1 MSEEKIVAE
10 QVDEQESS
18 IEESADEKQENEEGQ
33 EELGTETQEEEGDG
47 AEEQEESKP
56 DVAAQMLAELQ
67 KVRDELAQMKSSQPP
82 KQTEDHATQSYLEMN
97 VATKKIEEKI
107 KAGNIQNEHAQ
118 FYRQLGGLID
128 EITATNNDR
137 IDRAI
142 ASFGQGFQR
151 TINRLK
157 EIDYRGFKRTYGDVD
172 RGKLDSII
180 KDSGDPFMTYDE
192 AMQKSVLSDP
202 KMLRQFLASQ
212 RGGQDK
218 KKTFTPPKM
227 TQKTQVS
234 GQAKFRE
241 YLVKGTS
248 DLNMQVVNNLPF
260 DKKVEVMESWGE
272 WYDKQRK

>member
-1 MSEEKIVAE
+1 MSEEKIVTE
-10 QVDEQESS
+10 QVEVQDNPIENAVDET
-18 IEESADEKQENEEGQ
+18 QENEEGQ
-33 EELGTETQEEEGDG
+33 EELGTENQEEETDG
-47 AEEQEESKP
+47 ADEQEESKP

-67 KVRDELAQMKSSQPP
+67 KVRDELAQFKSSQSQ
-82 KQTEDHATQSYLEMN
+82 KQTEESASTSYLETN
-97 VATKKIEEKI
+97 VATKKIEDKI
-107 KAGNIQNEHAQ
+107 KAGNIQSEHAQ

-128 EITATNNDR
+128 EINSANYDK

-142 ASFGQGFQR
+142 ASFGQGFQK

-180 KDSGDPFMTYDE
+180 KESNDPFMTYDE

-212 RGGQDK
+212 RGGQEK
-218 KKTFTPPKM
+218 KKTFIPPKM
-227 TQKTQVS
+227 TQKTVVS

-272 WYDKQRK
+272 WFDKQRK

>member
-1 MSEEKIVAE
+1 MSEEKVVAE
-10 QVDEQESS
+10 QVEEQDNP
-18 IEESADEKQENEEGQ
+18 IETSADDTQENDEGQ
-33 EELGTETQEEEGDG
+33 EELGTENQEEESEG
-47 AEEQEESKP
+47 ADEQEESKP

-67 KVRDELAQMKSSQPP
+67 KVREELAQVKSSQNQ
-82 KQTEDHATQSYLEMN
+82 KQTEESAPTSYLETN

-107 KAGNIQNEHAQ
+107 KAGNIQNDHAQ

-137 IDRAI
+137 IDKAI
-142 ASFGQGFQR
+142 ASFGQGFNK
-151 TINRLK
+151 TINRLR

-212 RGGQDK
+212 RGGQEK

-227 TQKTQVS
+227 TQKTTTS
-234 GQAKFRE
+234 GQAAFRQ
-241 YLVKGTS
+241 YLIKGTN
-248 DLNMQVVNNLPF
+248 DLNLQMVNNLPF

-272 WYDKQRK
+272 WSDKQRK

>member
-10 QVDEQESS
+10 PVEEQVNP
-18 IEESADEKQENEEGQ
+18 IEESVNEKNENDEEQ
-33 EELGTETQEEEGDG
+33 EELGTEKEEEAD
-47 AEEQEESKP
+47 EVDEQEESKP

-67 KVRDELAQMKSSQPP
+67 KVRDELAQMKSSQTT
-82 KQTEDHATQSYLEMN
+82 KTEESNTQSYLETS

-107 KAGNIQNEHAQ
+107 KAGSIQGEHAQ

-137 IDRAI
+137 IDKAI

-180 KDSGDPFMTYDE
+180 KESGDPFMTYDE

-212 RGGQDK
+212 RGGTEK

-227 TQKTQVS
+227 TQKLPVS

-241 YLVKGTS
+241 YLIKGTN
-248 DLNMQVVNNLPF
+248 DLNLQVVNNLPF
-260 DKKVEVMESWGE
+260 DKKVAVMESWGE